1 MKKSLKVFG
10 ALLCSVAGT
19 LLFTMCGGAA
29 GNKQDAAGTTTTK
42 PAEPSASTSGTTST
56 KTISFWH
63 LDTTAE
69 QQAAWRKI
77 ADNFEAKHPGVKIEI
92 TCLENEAFKQK
103 VATAMQS
110 NNPPDIFRS
119 WGGGVMIDQAEAGML
134 RDISSYIKS
143 GEISKIGKGALGVY
157 GYDGKQYGTPYSLGV
172 VGLWYNTKIFEECG
186 LTPADFST
194 WSKFL
199 ASCKVIKSKGY
210 YPVALG
216 GADKWPGHYW
226 WTYLAQRLGGEK
238 DFLAAYNGTG
248 AFNQGSF
255 LKAMEML
262 KEFVDTKPFQ
272 DGFLANTM
280 NDECALVA
288 DRKAAMD
295 LMGQW
300 APSAGRD
307 NSADGKGDPYGFMS
321 FPAVEGGNGLL
332 SDTQGGGDGYVIG
345 ANAPDEAIEL
355 LKSFYEPENYKI
367 ICTTLNACP
376 VIPGYEDLVDDNMKV
391 VAKAVKD
398 AGYYQLYYDQF
409 LPTAVGE
416 DIKDATQGI
425 YAGTLTP
432 KQACDKIQA
441 SWEANK

>member
-1 MKKSLKVFG
+1 MKKIMTILVV
-10 ALLCSVAGT
+10 LLCACAMLVTGCKKGETEQKSE
-19 LLFTMCGGAA
+19 
-29 GNKQDAAGTTTTK
+29 N
-42 PAEPSASTSGTTST
+42 

-63 LDTTAE
+63 LDTTEE
-69 QQAAWRKI
+69 QKAAWRQI

-92 TCLENEAFKQK
+92 TVLENEAYKQK
-103 VATAMQS
+103 VATVIQS
-110 NNPPDIFRS
+110 GNPPDIFRS
-119 WGGGVMIDQAEAGML
+119 WGGGVMIDQADAKML
-134 RDISSYIKS
+134 RDITNYVKDSNIAQ
-143 GEISKIGKGALGVY
+143 IGKGAMGVY
-157 GYDGKQYGTPYSLGV
+157 AFNGKQYGAPYSLGT
-172 VGLWYNTKIFEECG
+172 VGIWYNKDIFAECG
-186 LTPADFST
+186 LTPDNFKT
-194 WSKFL
+194 WTDFL
-199 ASCKVIKSKGY
+199 ASCKIIKDHGY
-210 YPVALG
+210 APVALG

-226 WTYLAQRLGGEK
+226 WTYLAQRLGGEA

-248 AFNQGSF
+248 AFNKGSF

-272 DGFLANTM
+272 EGFLANTM
-280 NDECALVA
+280 VEECALVA
-288 DRKAAMD
+288 DKKAAMD

-300 APSAGRD
+300 APSTGRD
-307 NSADGKGDPYGFMS
+307 NSADGKGSPYGYMS
-321 FPAVEGGNGLL
+321 FPAVEGGKGLL

-345 ANAPDEAIEL
+345 INAPDEAIEF

-367 ICTTLNACP
+367 ICSKLNACP
-376 VIPGYEDLVDDNMKV
+376 VIPGYEDLIDDNMKV
-391 VAKAVKD
+391 VAQAVKE

-432 KQACDKIQA
+432 QQAVDKIQA